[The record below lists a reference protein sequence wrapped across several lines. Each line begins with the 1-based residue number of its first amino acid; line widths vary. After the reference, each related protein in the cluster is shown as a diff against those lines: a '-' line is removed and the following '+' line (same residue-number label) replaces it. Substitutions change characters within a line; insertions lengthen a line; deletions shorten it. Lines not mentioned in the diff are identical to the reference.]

1 MQTGGAKI
9 QTTNL
14 PISNNFLE
22 FLQKL
27 SFFNNNNNNK
37 KSLTGYWLLHHKKRV
52 AKHQQHSSRLKKPNN
67 VQYEMPAKLAK

>member
-1 MQTGGAKI
+1 MQTGGAKV

-27 SFFNNNNNNK
+27 SFFNNNNK
-37 KSLTGYWLLHHKKRV
+37 KPYWLLITSPQKESSKASAAQQQAEK
-52 AKHQQHSSRLKKPNN
+52 AK
-67 VQYEMPAKLAK
+67 